1 MLPHNNKNTE
11 YWRDNKIDYNYTRNS
26 LSQNYEMTRMKIN
39 KDNKKDVFISNII
52 DHPFIK
58 QLKYDEYLT
67 YNKSIYI
74 VHFKLNEFGGK
85 YFIELILNENNNFIK
100 IKSDKTVSEICKHS
114 NIIGTKR
121 YKGHLYFNNDL
132 YLINQVKNDK
142 IKGVLLHD
150 LLINE
155 HVFGKEVHEN
165 VKKFIGKYYEI
176 YYLYKNY
183 ELLEIPIVKYSYA
196 DKKYFKFINIYKTIQ
211 YCNENGEYLIEV
223 RNYQDGDSVRH
234 ICWMGNYK
242 ELVERNYLTNEL
254 DCVMIKENGV
264 NKWIF
269 KNKKNVY
276 SIIK

>member
-1 MLPHNNKNTE
+1 
-11 YWRDNKIDYNYTRNS
+11 
-26 LSQNYEMTRMKIN
+26 
-39 KDNKKDVFISNII
+39 
-52 DHPFIK
+52 
-58 QLKYDEYLT
+58 
-67 YNKSIYI
+67 
-74 VHFKLNEFGGK
+74 
-85 YFIELILNENNNFIK
+85 
-100 IKSDKTVSEICKHS
+100 
-114 NIIGTKR
+114 
-121 YKGHLYFNNDL
+121 
-132 YLINQVKNDK
+132 
-142 IKGVLLHD
+142 
-150 LLINE
+150 
-155 HVFGKEVHEN
+155 
-165 VKKFIGKYYEI
+165 
-176 YYLYKNY
+176 
-183 ELLEIPIVKYSYA
+183 LLEIPIVKYSYA